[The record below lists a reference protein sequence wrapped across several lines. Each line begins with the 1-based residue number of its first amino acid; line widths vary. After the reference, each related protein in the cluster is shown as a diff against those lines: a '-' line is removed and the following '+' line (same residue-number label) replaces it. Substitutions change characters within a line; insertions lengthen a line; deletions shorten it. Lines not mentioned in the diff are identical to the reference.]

1 LRAEF
6 TLATGLD
13 AVKVAEPVV
22 PGVKLNPVAE
32 PRAVVPCATD
42 CESEPESATD
52 SESVKES
59 ALLLPPERAF
69 PADEGELIAGALPGS
84 LIAGALKAATVSAT
98 LVEAESA
105 SPGSA
110 TETDHESEP
119 E

>member
-59 ALLLPPERAF
+59 ALLLPPEKAF
-69 PADEGELIAGALPGS
+69 PADEGE

-110 TETDHESEP
+110 TETDNESEP